1 MLQKDLVSQR
11 LVFGRGCRG
20 SLGLIGVDE
29 NQLHLQ
35 VLKLPFLNQLLC
47 WTRVCWR

>member
-35 VLKLPFLNQLLC
+35 VLKC
-47 WTRVCWR
+47 RS